1 MHPLCEAL
9 NVDRATFYN
18 HIRRNK
24 CENAWFAKRREE
36 YSCIVQEVFDA
47 YHQIFGPEKLCA
59 VLVERGH
66 QVSTKFI
73 AYIMKGTGLYSI
85 RTNGKADYLRL
96 KSSEF
101 PNNQI
106 QQRFKAQTPNQIW
119 VSDVTRF
126 KVKGNYFYIYVI
138 PGLFSREVIAHVI
151 SKKNST
157 QLVTLTFKRAISCCD
172 YVKSLAFH
180 SDRGSQ

>member
-1 MHPLCEAL
+1 MKTRGLPSG
-9 NVDRATFYN
+9 V
-18 HIRRNK
+18 RNT
-24 CENAWFAKRREE
+24 AVLSKRSLTRT
-36 YSCIVQEVFDA
+36 IKFL
-47 YHQIFGPEKLCA
+47 QIFGPEKLGT
-59 VLVERGH
+59 VFVERGH

-73 AYIMKGTGLYSI
+73 AYIMKETGLYSI
-85 RTNGKADYLRL
+85 RTNGKADHLRL

-157 QLVTLTFKRAISCCD
+157 QLVTLTFKRAISCRD

>member
-1 MHPLCEAL
+1 MLTLPLFIITSAGT
-9 NVDRATFYN
+9 NVKTRGLPSGV
-18 HIRRNK
+18 RNT
-24 CENAWFAKRREE
+24 AVLSKRSLTRT
-36 YSCIVQEVFDA
+36 IKFL
-47 YHQIFGPEKLCA
+47 QIFGPEKLGT
-59 VLVERGH
+59 VFVERSH

-85 RTNGKADYLRL
+85 RTNGKADHLRL

-157 QLVTLTFKRAISCCD
+157 QLVTLTFKRAISCRD